1 VDGVLSA
8 PATTGAF
15 LLAAFNVTNEFLG
28 MVNIDQPRHRIQIT
42 CRDKILCQIPAVHIK
57 NTPIA
62 TVELEE
68 CGVDF
73 GRCGA

>member
-1 VDGVLSA
+1 V
-8 PATTGAF
+8 TGAF
-15 LLAAFNVTNEFLG
+15 LLVAFSFTNELLG
-28 MVNIDQPRHRIQIT
+28 MANIVQPRHRIQIT
-42 CRDKILCQIPAVHIK
+42 QGDEILRQIPAVHIE

-62 TVELEE
+62 TIEFEE